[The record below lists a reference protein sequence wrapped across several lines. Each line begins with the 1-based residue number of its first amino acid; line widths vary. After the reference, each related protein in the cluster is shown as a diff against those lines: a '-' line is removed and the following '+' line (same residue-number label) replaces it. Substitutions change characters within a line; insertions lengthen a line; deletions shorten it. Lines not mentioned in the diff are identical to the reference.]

1 MVCPAE
7 DGLGGQLPC
16 QRAEKGV
23 VPVENGQTC
32 GGHGLENL
40 AFGLQDALAAAQVLN
55 VGIADVGD
63 HRHVRRGQVH
73 QVGDLSKV
81 VHPHLQHADLVLAV
95 QAEEGEGKAQLVV
108 EVPLGFQHLVL
119 LAQDGGHHVLGGGL
133 AHAAG
138 DADHR
143 DGELGLVGLG
153 RLADGG
159 HGILHQEVA
168 LAGEGLLRGLLGEA
182 GHSAC
187 LQGPWD
193 ELMPVGL
200 FPRQGYEEVPRVDG
214 PAVGLHPSDGLV
226 RGDPLSQEG
235 GAGGVGQLL
244 YGHWFHGTVSP
255 FSYLPPWRAFRD
267 SSMMVWHRV
276 S

>member
-1 MVCPAE
+1 M
-7 DGLGGQLPC
+7 
-16 QRAEKGV
+16 
-23 VPVENGQTC
+23 
-32 GGHGLENL
+32 
-40 AFGLQDALAAAQVLN
+40 
-55 VGIADVGD
+55 GIADVGD

-153 RLADGG
+153 RWPMA
-159 HGILHQEVA
+159 A
-168 LAGEGLLRGLLGEA
+168 
-182 GHSAC
+182 
-187 LQGPWD
+187 
-193 ELMPVGL
+193 M
-200 FPRQGYEEVPRVDG
+200 
-214 PAVGLHPSDGLV
+214 
-226 RGDPLSQEG
+226 
-235 GAGGVGQLL
+235 
-244 YGHWFHGTVSP
+244 VS
-255 FSYLPPWRAFRD
+255 STRR
-267 SSMMVWHRV
+267 
-276 S
+276 